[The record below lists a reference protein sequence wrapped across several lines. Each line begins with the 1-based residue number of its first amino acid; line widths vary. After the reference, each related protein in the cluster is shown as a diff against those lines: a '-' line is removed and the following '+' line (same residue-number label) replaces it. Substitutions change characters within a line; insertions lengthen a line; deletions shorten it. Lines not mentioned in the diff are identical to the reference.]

1 MKTQNKALVLLVVIF
16 IISAYYFLFIFK
28 AENITWTNKELAILN
43 SLRLPSQWEVHDPS
57 NAFLHNPQA
66 AKLGKLLF
74 FDTELSRSKQ
84 IACATCHQPGNY
96 FTLPHDSEITLDKQV
111 PSLLGTA
118 HFNWY
123 MLDGSADSLWA
134 QALKPLE
141 NHLEHG
147 GTRTQYV
154 QYVLRRYP
162 QLYQSVFGDIPRS
175 LTQQNL
181 PSQASPNSREPKEQ
195 LNWQQLA
202 PNIQISI
209 NRVFANIGKSLAA
222 YQATLWPKAARFDRY
237 LDQLFV
243 APENEISAEH
253 AILNVDE
260 IAGLKLFISEQTK
273 CLRCHNGPLLTNGG
287 FHVTT
292 VPSPHP
298 AALQGHFAG
307 IEYAHDDPFNCLGR
321 YSNSDS
327 AQCKELL
334 FSKRG
339 TDELKGATKVP
350 SLRNI
355 AHTAPYMHAGQFN
368 TLKEVLRYYNR
379 AATPSG
385 THTDLVALKLLPYQ
399 INQLSA
405 FLLTLTG
412 EEINNSAK

>member
-1 MKTQNKALVLLVVIF
+1 MKDQNKISILLV
-16 IISAYYFLFIFK
+16 IISIISSCYFLFISK
-28 AENITWTNKELAILN
+28 IENITWTNKELAILK
-43 SLRLPSQWEVHDPS
+43 SLRLPSQWDINDPS
-57 NAFLHNPQA
+57 NAYLLNPQA

-74 FDTELSRSKQ
+74 FDTELSRSNQ
-84 IACATCHQPGNY
+84 ISCASCHQPGNY

-162 QLYQSVFGDIPRS
+162 QLYQSVFGDIPPS
-175 LTQQNL
+175 LTQHDL
-181 PSQASPNSREPKEQ
+181 PHQASPNSQDPKEQ
-195 LNWQQLA
+195 LNWQRLA
-202 PNIQISI
+202 PQTQISI

-237 LDQLFV
+237 LDQLFTT
-243 APENEISAEH
+243 PENAMSAEH
-253 AILNVDE
+253 SLLNANE
-260 IAGLKLFISEQTK
+260 IAGLKLFIGDQGK

-321 YSNSDS
+321 YSNSPP

-334 FSKRG
+334 FSKRR

-355 AHTAPYMHAGQFN
+355 AHTAPYMHAGQFS
-368 TLKEVLRYYNR
+368 TLKEVLHYYNR
-379 AATPSG
+379 AVTPYG

-399 INQLSA
+399 INQLNA